1 MLYKKMKGKSIM
13 ALLFSEVTLTAEDMQ
28 RKFLVS
34 GIPMDLD
41 DLDGWTAYEDFLLA
55 LEDEISVKFICDSY
69 LYGERTIEEAT
80 PEEVAY
86 LTMRS
91 SSDPEFLN
99 RHCKKIHHSED
110 DVSLDPIIFHL

>member
-1 MLYKKMKGKSIM
+1 M
-13 ALLFSEVTLTAEDMQ
+13 ALFFSEVTLEAEDKQ

-41 DLDGWTAYEDFLLA
+41 DLDGWTAYEDF
-55 LEDEISVKFICDSY
+55 VKFICDSY

-99 RHCKKIHHSED
+99 RHCKKIYHSED

>member
-1 MLYKKMKGKSIM
+1 M
-13 ALLFSEVTLTAEDMQ
+13 ALLFSEVRLEAEEMQ

-41 DLDGWTAYEDFLLA
+41 DLDGWTAYEDFLLE
-55 LEDEISVKFICDSY
+55 LEGETSVKFICDSY
-69 LYGERTIEEAT
+69 LYGERTIEKAT

-86 LTMRS
+86 LTMRA

-99 RHCKKIHHSED
+99 RHCKKINHSEE

>member
-1 MLYKKMKGKSIM
+1 M
-13 ALLFSEVTLTAEDMQ
+13 ALFFSEVTLEAEDKQ

-41 DLDGWTAYEDFLLA
+41 DLDGWTAYEDFLLE
-55 LEDEISVKFICDSY
+55 LEDKTSVKFICDSY

-91 SSDPEFLN
+91 SSDN
-99 RHCKKIHHSED
+99 HSEE